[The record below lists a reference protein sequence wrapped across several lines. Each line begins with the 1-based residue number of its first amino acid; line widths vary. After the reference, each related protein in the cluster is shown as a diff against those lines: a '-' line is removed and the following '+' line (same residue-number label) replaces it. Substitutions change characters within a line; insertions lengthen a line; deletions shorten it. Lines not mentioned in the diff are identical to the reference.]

1 MSTGTTT
8 DHQEIGELL
17 PDYAIGAL
25 AERDLERIATH
36 LAKCKACRIE
46 FFALLET
53 MSSMPITTGPSAATK
68 DRLFERAGLRPS
80 EGVAHPVSSPP
91 LVEIAQVRAKRSLR
105 HLSWIVAAAALIVAI
120 AAGSWSLQ
128 LREELQTEQII
139 SDLVSQPSSA
149 RELTDREVAS
159 NASATLYIDVESDQA
174 LLVAANLPELAA
186 DQDYDVWL
194 FTQTGERV
202 NAGTFVP
209 DSSGNAQI
217 VVQAPETFSEYWAI
231 GVSAEVLDENDASEA
246 PLIIGGW
253 LQ

>member
-1 MSTGTTT
+1 MSTGNTT
-8 DHQEIGELL
+8 DHQEIAELL
-17 PDYAIGAL
+17 PDYAIGAF
-25 AERDLERIATH
+25 AERDLKRIAAH
-36 LAKCKACRIE
+36 LANCKPCRIE

-53 MSSMPITTGPSAATK
+53 MSTLPITSGPSAAAK
-68 DRLFERAGLRPS
+68 DRLFERAGLRLAGAASRP
-80 EGVAHPVSSPP
+80 AASPP
-91 LVEIAQVRAKRSLR
+91 PVQIAQVRAKRRLQ
-105 HLSWIVAAAALIVAI
+105 HLSWIIVAAALIVAI

-128 LREELQTEQII
+128 LREELQSEQTI

-159 NASATLYIDVESDQA
+159 DASATLYIDNESDQA

-194 FTQTGERV
+194 FNQTGERV
-202 NAGTFVP
+202 HAGTFSP
-209 DSSGNAQI
+209 DSSGSAQI
-217 VVQAPETFSEYWAI
+217 VVQAPERFSEYWAI
-231 GVSAEVLDENDASEA
+231 GVSSEVLDENDASEA